1 MFPILRLVRRRA
13 LSAATRRLL
22 RRAHPLGARALG
34 ALALGVALPGTVFL
48 GACNGPRVVQEA
60 PILVTGDRVASADA
74 AIAEAQARETAAR
87 RARQATLDS
96 VTAAAVAGCTEAI
109 CDAIGRG
116 EVALG
121 MTTAQVLAATR
132 SAPEAW
138 SVRQGGGGTVMT
150 PASLD
155 AMPADAQGALALVQL
170 EAGRV
175 TSVARRDRTGLRVES
190 RPQDT
195 TRAARTT
202 ALADALVREGDDF
215 VAAGDRVRALER
227 YDRALVLSPDDAM
240 LNYKVGQLLDQQ
252 LRPVEALMRYQ
263 KFLLSLE
270 LQRIDAVG
278 TQNAKLAE
286 AIALAQQ
293 RIVVL
298 DRRGR

>member
-1 MFPILRLVRRRA
+1 MPLIPMIQSHRVLALAILVV
-13 LSAATRRLL
+13 AAT
-22 RRAHPLGARALG
+22 
-34 ALALGVALPGTVFL
+34 LAG
-48 GACNGPRVVQEA
+48 CNGPRVVQEA
-60 PILVTGDRVASADA
+60 PVLMTGDRVPMADDV
-74 AIAEAQARETAAR
+74 IVDAQAREVAAR
-87 RARQATLDS
+87 AVRQSEHDA
-96 VTAAAVAGCTEAI
+96 VTARAIAGCTPTI

-121 MTTAQVLAATR
+121 MTSAQVMAATR
-132 SAPEAW
+132 SAPDAW
-138 SVRQGGGGTVMT
+138 SVRRTANSVVMT

-155 AMPADAQGALALVQL
+155 ALPTDAQGQLAIVQFD
-170 EAGRV
+170 GDV
-175 TSVARRDRTGLRVES
+175 VSSVARRDRTGLRVES
-190 RPQDT
+190 RAADT
-195 TRAARTT
+195 TRTARVAAMTN
-202 ALADALVREGDDF
+202 AIVREGDDY

-227 YDRALVLSPDDAM
+227 YDRALVLSPEDAM
-240 LNYKVGQLLDQQ
+240 LNYKVAQLLDQQ

-298 DRRGR
+298 DRRSR

>member
-1 MFPILRLVRRRA
+1 MPQILMTSSSRA
-13 LSAATRRLL
+13 FALLALASAAS
-22 RRAHPLGARALG
+22 
-34 ALALGVALPGTVFL
+34 LA
-48 GACNGPRVVQEA
+48 ACNGPRVVQER
-60 PILVTGDRVASADA
+60 PVLMTGDRVAMADDAIADA
-74 AIAEAQARETAAR
+74 RAREAQARLD
-87 RARQATLDS
+87 RQMTHDS
-96 VTAAAVAGCTEAI
+96 LTAAAVASCAPAI

-121 MTTAQVLAATR
+121 MTRAQVMAATR

-138 SVRQGGGGTVMT
+138 SVRRTGSSIVMT

-155 AMPADAQGALALVQL
+155 AMPVDAQGTVALVQFNG
-170 EAGRV
+170 EQVA
-175 TSVARRDRTGLRVES
+175 SVARRDRTGLRVES
-190 RPQDT
+190 RAEDT

-202 ALADALVREGDDF
+202 ALANALVREGDDF
-215 VAAGDRVRALER
+215 VAAGDRTLALER

>member
-1 MFPILRLVRRRA
+1 MTSIPMTL
-13 LSAATRRLL
+13 ATRRS
-22 RRAHPLGARALG
+22 AVALG
-34 ALALGVALPGTVFL
+34 LAALALA
-48 GACNGPRVVQEA
+48 ACNGPRVVQER
-60 PILVTGDRVASADA
+60 PVLVTGDRVASPDA
-74 AIAEAQARETAAR
+74 LIAEARGREDAAR
-87 RARQATLDS
+87 LARQASHDS
-96 VTAAAVAGCTEAI
+96 LTAVAVASCQPAT

-116 EVALG
+116 EVVLG
-121 MTTAQVLAATR
+121 MSAAQVLAATR

-138 SVRQGGGGTVMT
+138 SIRRTGASTVMT

-155 AMPADAQGALALVQL
+155 AMPVDAQGTVALVQL
-170 EAGRV
+170 DGDRV
-175 TSVARRDRTGLRVES
+175 ASVARRDRTGLRVES
-190 RPQDT
+190 RPADT
-195 TRAARTT
+195 TRAARTQ
-202 ALADALVREGDDF
+202 ALAQALIAEGDDF

-227 YDRALVLSPDDAM
+227 YDRALVIAPDEPL

>member
-1 MFPILRLVRRRA
+1 MTIPSRLA
-13 LSAATRRLL
+13 TAAI
-22 RRAHPLGARALG
+22 G
-34 ALALGVALPGTVFL
+34 LAAAFTLA
-48 GACNGPRVVQEA
+48 ACNGPRVVQER
-60 PILVTGDRVASADA
+60 PVLMTGDRVASPDA
-74 AIAEAQARETAAR
+74 VIAEARGREEAAR
-87 RARQATLDS
+87 LARQRTQDS
-96 VTAAAVAGCTEAI
+96 LAAAAVSTCQGAT

-116 EVALG
+116 EVVLG
-121 MTTAQVLAATR
+121 MTSAQVLAATR

-138 SVRQGGGGTVMT
+138 SVRRSGESTVMT

-155 AMPADAQGALALVQL
+155 AMPNDAQGTVALVQL
-170 EAGRV
+170 DGDRV
-175 TSVARRDRTGLRVES
+175 ASVARRDRTGLRVES
-190 RPQDT
+190 RPADT
-195 TRAARTT
+195 TRAARTQ
-202 ALADALVREGDDF
+202 ALAQALIAEGDDF
-215 VAAGDRVRALER
+215 VAAGDRARALER
-227 YDRALVLSPDDAM
+227 YDRALVIAPDEPM

>member
-1 MFPILRLVRRRA
+1 MPTTPMTQSLR
-13 LSAATRRLL
+13 
-22 RRAHPLGARALG
+22 P
-34 ALALGVALPGTVFL
+34 LALLALIAGTTL
-48 GACNGPRVVQEA
+48 AACNGPRVLQER
-60 PILVTGDRVASADA
+60 PVLLTGDRVAMADEVIA
-74 AIAEAQARETAAR
+74 AARARETVAR
-87 RARQATLDS
+87 LDRQATHDS
-96 VTAAAVAGCTEAI
+96 LTAAAVAACDPAI

-121 MTTAQVLAATR
+121 MTSAQVMAATR

-138 SVRQGGGGTVMT
+138 SVRRTGASTVMT

-155 AMPADAQGALALVQL
+155 AMPVDAQGPLALVQFDG
-170 EAGRV
+170 ERV
-175 TSVARRDRTGLRVES
+175 SSVARRDRTGLRVES
-190 RPQDT
+190 RAQDT
-195 TRAARTT
+195 TRASRTT
-202 ALADALVREGDDF
+202 ALANAIVREGDDF
-215 VAAGDRVRALER
+215 VAAGDRTRALER
-227 YDRALVLSPDDAM
+227 YDRALVMSPDDAM
-240 LNYKVGQLLDQQ
+240 LNYKVGLLLDQQ

>member
-1 MFPILRLVRRRA
+1 MSQHIQPSVRP
-13 LSAATRRLL
+13 TIVF
-22 RRAHPLGARALG
+22 
-34 ALALGVALPGTVFL
+34 GVALPFL
-48 GACNGPRVVQEA
+48 TLLVSACNGPRVVSET
-60 PILVTGDRVASADA
+60 PVLVTGDRVASADVV
-74 AIAEAQARETAAR
+74 IAEARAREVSSRST
-87 RARQATLDS
+87 RQATLDS
-96 VTAAAVAGCTEAI
+96 ITSAAVSSCDGAV

-121 MTTAQVLAATR
+121 MTSTQVLAATR
-132 SAPEAW
+132 SAPDAW
-138 SVRQGGGGTVMT
+138 SIRQSGGGTVMT
-150 PASLD
+150 PVSLD
-155 AMPADAQGALALVQL
+155 ALPVDAHGSLALVQL
-170 EAGRV
+170 DGGRV
-175 TSVARRDRTGLRVES
+175 SSVARRDRTGLRVES

-195 TRAARTT
+195 TRNARTV
-202 ALADALVREGDDF
+202 ALAQALIREGDDF
-215 VAAGDRVRALER
+215 VAAGDRTRALER
-227 YDRALVLSPDDAM
+227 YDRALVLAPDEPM

>member
-1 MFPILRLVRRRA
+1 MLAWMISMRCGLRPAVVGMCTVGAFGLV
-13 LSAATRRLL
+13 
-22 RRAHPLGARALG
+22 
-34 ALALGVALPGTVFL
+34 
-48 GACNGPRVVQEA
+48 ACNGPRVVQEE
-60 PILVTGDRVASADA
+60 PVLVTGDRVPSADVM
-74 AIAEAQARETAAR
+74 IAEARERAAVDR
-87 RARQATLDS
+87 QARQAAADS
-96 VTAAAVAGCTEAI
+96 ITAAAVAGCTGAI
-109 CDAIGRG
+109 CDALGRG

-121 MTTAQVLAATR
+121 MNAAQVMAATR
-132 SAPEAW
+132 SAPAAW
-138 SVRQGGGGTVMT
+138 SVRRAGRGAVMT
-150 PASLD
+150 AASLD
-155 AMPADAQGALALVQL
+155 AMPSDAQGTVALVQL
-170 EAGRV
+170 DGDRV

-190 RPQDT
+190 RAQDT
-195 TRAARTT
+195 TRVARTQ

-215 VAAGDRVRALER
+215 VAAGDRARALER
-227 YDRALVLSPDDAM
+227 YDRALVLLPDDAM

>member
-1 MFPILRLVRRRA
+1 MSQTPMMLASRPLAALV
-13 LSAATRRLL
+13 LMAAASL
-22 RRAHPLGARALG
+22 
-34 ALALGVALPGTVFL
+34 V
-48 GACNGPRVVQEA
+48 ACNGPRVVQER
-60 PILVTGDRVASADA
+60 PVLMTGDRVAMADEAIADA
-74 AIAEAQARETAAR
+74 RAREAVAR
-87 RARQATLDS
+87 LDRQAAHDS
-96 VTAAAVAGCTEAI
+96 LTAVAVATCAPAI
-109 CDAIGRG
+109 CDALGRG

-121 MTTAQVLAATR
+121 MTSAQVMAATR
-132 SAPEAW
+132 SAPDAW
-138 SVRQGGGGTVMT
+138 SVRRTGTSTVMT

-155 AMPADAQGALALVQL
+155 AMPVDAHGTVALVQFDG
-170 EAGRV
+170 EQVA
-175 TSVARRDRTGLRVES
+175 SVARRDRTGLRVES
-190 RPQDT
+190 RAEDT
-195 TRAARTT
+195 TRASRTM
-202 ALADALVREGDDF
+202 ALANALVREGDDF
-215 VAAGDRVRALER
+215 VAAGDRTLALER
-227 YDRALVLSPDDAM
+227 YDRALVLAPDDAM

>member
-1 MFPILRLVRRRA
+1 MTNRTPDRRRGPVA
-13 LSAATRRLL
+13 V
-22 RRAHPLGARALG
+22 
-34 ALALGVALPGTVFL
+34 LALGGAILL
-48 GACNGPRVVQEA
+48 GACNGPRVVRET
-60 PILVTGDRVASADA
+60 PVLVTGDRVALPDDVIADA
-74 AIAEAQARETAAR
+74 RTREAAAR
-87 RARQATLDS
+87 AARQATQDS
-96 VTAAAVAGCTEAI
+96 LTVRAVAECAGAV

-121 MTTAQVLAATR
+121 MTSAQVLAATR
-132 SAPEAW
+132 SAPDAW
-138 SVRQGGGGTVMT
+138 SVRRTGASAVMT

-155 AMPADAQGALALVQL
+155 AMPADARGSVALVQL
-170 EAGRV
+170 DGERV
-175 TSVARRDRTGLRVES
+175 TSIARRDRTGLRVES
-190 RPQDT
+190 HPQDT
-195 TRAARTT
+195 TRAARTA
-202 ALADALVREGDDF
+202 ALAEALVREGDDF
-215 VAAGDRVRALER
+215 VAAGDRTRALER
-227 YDRALVLSPDDAM
+227 YDRALVLAPDDPL
-240 LNYKVGQLLDQQ
+240 LNYRVGQLLDQQ

>member
-1 MFPILRLVRRRA
+1 MSQHIQPSRRTA
-13 LSAATRRLL
+13 SFA
-22 RRAHPLGARALG
+22 
-34 ALALGVALPGTVFL
+34 GVALPFL
-48 GACNGPRVVQEA
+48 ALVVSACNGPRVVSET
-60 PILVTGDRVASADA
+60 PVLVTGDRVASADA
-74 AIAEAQARETAAR
+74 VIAEARAREVSSRAAR
-87 RARQATLDS
+87 QTTLDS
-96 VTAAAVAGCTEAI
+96 ITSAAVSSCDGAV

-121 MTTAQVLAATR
+121 MTATQVLAATR
-132 SAPEAW
+132 SAPDAW
-138 SVRQGGGGTVMT
+138 SIRQSGGGTVMT
-150 PASLD
+150 PVSLD
-155 AMPADAQGALALVQL
+155 ALPVDAHGSLALVQL
-170 EAGRV
+170 DGGRV
-175 TSVARRDRTGLRVES
+175 SSVARRDRTGLRVES

-195 TRAARTT
+195 TRSARTV
-202 ALADALVREGDDF
+202 ALAQALIREGDDF
-215 VAAGDRVRALER
+215 VAAGDRTRALER
-227 YDRALVLSPDDAM
+227 YDRALVLAPDEPL

>member
-1 MFPILRLVRRRA
+1 MSRNTSLLSRRVSSAGLLLPLAALLV
-13 LSAATRRLL
+13 S
-22 RRAHPLGARALG
+22 
-34 ALALGVALPGTVFL
+34 
-48 GACNGPRVVQEA
+48 ACNGPRVVSET
-60 PILVTGDRVASADA
+60 PVLVTGDRVPSADA
-74 AIAEAQARETAAR
+74 VIADARAREAAS
-87 RARQATLDS
+87 RQSRQSTLDS
-96 VTAAAVAGCTEAI
+96 ITTAAVASCTGAV

-121 MTTAQVLAATR
+121 MTSTQVLAATR

-138 SVRQGGGGTVMT
+138 SIRQSGGGAVMT

-155 AMPADAQGALALVQL
+155 AMPVDAQGTLALVQL
-170 EAGRV
+170 DGGRV
-175 TSVARRDRTGLRVES
+175 SSVARRDRTGLRVES

-195 TRAARTT
+195 TRTARTV
-202 ALADALVREGDDF
+202 ALAQALIREGDDF
-215 VAAGDRVRALER
+215 VAAGDRTRALER
-227 YDRALVLSPDDAM
+227 YDRALVLAPDEPL

>member
-1 MFPILRLVRRRA
+1 MSQTLMTQSPRVLALLALV
-13 LSAATRRLL
+13 SAAS
-22 RRAHPLGARALG
+22 
-34 ALALGVALPGTVFL
+34 LA
-48 GACNGPRVVQEA
+48 ACNGPRVVQER
-60 PILVTGDRVASADA
+60 PVLMTGDRVAMADEAIADA
-74 AIAEAQARETAAR
+74 RAREAVAR
-87 RARQATLDS
+87 LDRQAVHDS
-96 VTAAAVAGCTEAI
+96 LTAAAVAICAPAI

-121 MTTAQVLAATR
+121 MTRAQVMAATR

-138 SVRQGGGGTVMT
+138 SVRRTGSSTVMT

-155 AMPADAQGALALVQL
+155 AMPVDAQGTVALVQFDGDQV
-170 EAGRV
+170 A
-175 TSVARRDRTGLRVES
+175 SVARRDRTGLRVES
-190 RPQDT
+190 RADDT
-195 TRAARTT
+195 TRASRTV
-202 ALADALVREGDDF
+202 ALANALVREGDDF
-215 VAAGDRVRALER
+215 VAAGDRALALER
-227 YDRALVLSPDDAM
+227 YDRALVLAPDDAM

-293 RIVVL
+293 RIIVL

>member
-1 MFPILRLVRRRA
+1 
-13 LSAATRRLL
+13 
-22 RRAHPLGARALG
+22 
-34 ALALGVALPGTVFL
+34 
-48 GACNGPRVVQEA
+48 
-60 PILVTGDRVASADA
+60 VASCDP
-74 AIAEAQARETAAR
+74 
-87 RARQATLDS
+87 
-96 VTAAAVAGCTEAI
+96 AI

-121 MTTAQVLAATR
+121 MTSAQVMAASR

-138 SVRQGGGGTVMT
+138 SVRRTGGSTVMT

-155 AMPADAQGALALVQL
+155 AMPVDAQGTLALVQFDG
-170 EAGRV
+170 ERV
-175 TSVARRDRTGLRVES
+175 SSVARRDRTGLRVES
-190 RPQDT
+190 RAQDT
-195 TRAARTT
+195 TRAARTV

-215 VAAGDRVRALER
+215 VAAGDRPRALER

>member
-1 MFPILRLVRRRA
+1 MSQTLMTQSPRVLALLALV
-13 LSAATRRLL
+13 SAAS
-22 RRAHPLGARALG
+22 
-34 ALALGVALPGTVFL
+34 LA
-48 GACNGPRVVQEA
+48 ACNGPRVVQER
-60 PILVTGDRVASADA
+60 PILMTGDRVAMADDAIADA
-74 AIAEAQARETAAR
+74 RAREAQARLD
-87 RARQATLDS
+87 RQTTHDS
-96 VTAAAVAGCTEAI
+96 LTAAAVASCAPAI

-121 MTTAQVLAATR
+121 MTRAQVMAATR

-138 SVRQGGGGTVMT
+138 SVRRTGSSSVMT

-155 AMPADAQGALALVQL
+155 AMPVDAQGTVALVQFNG
-170 EAGRV
+170 EQVA
-175 TSVARRDRTGLRVES
+175 SVARRDRTGLRVES
-190 RPQDT
+190 RAEDT

-202 ALADALVREGDDF
+202 ALANALVREGDDF
-215 VAAGDRVRALER
+215 VAAGDRTLALER

>member
-1 MFPILRLVRRRA
+1 MTPSTCRFA
-13 LSAATRRLL
+13 L
-22 RRAHPLGARALG
+22 
-34 ALALGVALPGTVFL
+34 LALVAGASLT
-48 GACNGPRVVQEA
+48 ACNGPRVVQER
-60 PILVTGDRVASADA
+60 PVLMTGDRVAMADEAIADA
-74 AIAEAQARETAAR
+74 RAREATAR
-87 RARQATLDS
+87 LDRQQTHDSLTAT
-96 VTAAAVAGCTEAI
+96 AVASCVPSI

-121 MTTAQVLAATR
+121 MTRAQVMAATR

-138 SVRQGGGGTVMT
+138 SVRGASGSTVMT

-155 AMPADAQGALALVQL
+155 AMPVDAQGTVALVQFDG
-170 EAGRV
+170 ERV

-190 RPQDT
+190 RAEDT
-195 TRAARTT
+195 TRSARTA
-202 ALADALVREGDDF
+202 ALASALVNEGDDF
-215 VAAGDRVRALER
+215 VAAGDRARALER